1 MLAPTRPP
9 STMVAVNRR
18 ACFRPHTDAGSGL
31 GQSLSLIVGLGE
43 YTGGGLVVEG
53 TPVPIR
59 YAPYEFDGWRSR
71 HWTLPFQGER
81 FSLVWFSPAEDVEG
95 AGDLGNRYALPR
107 EFS

>member
-1 MLAPTRPP
+1 
-9 STMVAVNRR
+9 MVAVNRR